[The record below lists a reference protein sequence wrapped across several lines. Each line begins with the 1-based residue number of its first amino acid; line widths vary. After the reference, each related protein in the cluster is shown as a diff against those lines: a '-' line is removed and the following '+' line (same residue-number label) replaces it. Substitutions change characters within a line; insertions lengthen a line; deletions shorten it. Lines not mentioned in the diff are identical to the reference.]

1 MSKYEYT
8 TEERHGIP
16 AGVKLTDM
24 MKQYVEAKSRHPE
37 ALLFFRMGDFYEMF
51 FQDAE
56 LGGLH
61 LGLTVTSRN
70 KDSTVSEPMS
80 GFPHHQINTYL
91 NRALE
96 AGFKVAVCEQLTD
109 PKESKGIVERGITQV
124 VTPGVILEGDSL
136 QERSHHFL
144 VSIYPQNLSINDPDE
159 LEGAELYGISALDV
173 SSGMFQTT
181 EVMGLGALRCELG
194 RLDPR
199 EILIP
204 EEAIA
209 IAKVIKLRFPQI
221 TLSRCPLS
229 AYDERQAE
237 RLIQR
242 LHTEDG
248 AGALESLRE
257 FGFAVSALPLKAS
270 GAAVAYVLETQ
281 RAFPESV
288 RCLNPY
294 LIQDSLILDETAS
307 QNLEL
312 FRTLIGRKKKGSLL
326 GLLDRAMS
334 SMGARRIKRWL
345 TYPLINPDHINARL
359 DVVEALRS
367 SPSLRAEIRA
377 KLKGMFDLE
386 RLNTKASLG
395 KAGPKELAHIRDSLA
410 LLPDLKALIGD
421 LPALAKIQTRLKLF
435 PELNDMLTQAL
446 VDDPPNS
453 LREGGFIR
461 EGFNEDLD
469 ELNKLSGEGRNWIIN
484 LEHREREETGISSL
498 KVRHNKV
505 FGYYIEVSKSN
516 LRLVPE
522 RYVRRQTLSNAER
535 YYTPELKEFEDKVV
549 NAEARRQDLE
559 LDVFNIIREQVQ
571 RYATQ
576 LSAVSEV
583 ISDLDAFC
591 ALAELAHLN
600 GYCRPTVNDSDRIEI
615 KGGRHPVVEAAVGR
629 ERFIPNDVILDD
641 RQRLLMI
648 TGPNMAGKSTVM
660 RQVALITVMAQMGS
674 FVPATEAHLGVVDR
688 VFTRVG
694 AADDL
699 ASGRSTFMVE
709 MSETATILTEA
720 SSRSL
725 VILDE
730 IGRGTSTYDGVSI
743 AWSVAEFIHDHIRAK
758 ALFATHYHELTEM
771 AEIRPSVKNYT
782 VAVTHQG
789 EEIVFLHQ
797 LIEGGAN
804 KSYGIQ
810 VAQLAGLPTTVIE
823 RAKSVLEVL
832 EEQDGGQKP
841 SPRGKDKTMLS
852 KKGGEAARQLSL
864 FSPPPIPAV
873 GSEVER
879 MIKAAD
885 LNQMTPMQALNF
897 LGALA
902 DKVRR

>member
-1 MSKYEYT
+1 MAKYEYT
-8 TEERHGIP
+8 KEEKHGIP

-24 MKQYVEAKSRHPE
+24 MRQYIDAKFRHPE

-56 LGGLH
+56 LGGQY

-70 KDSTVSEPMS
+70 KDSAVSEPMS
-80 GFPHHQINTYL
+80 GFPHHQLNTYL
-91 NRALE
+91 NRALN
-96 AGFKVAVCEQLTD
+96 AGFKVSICEQLSD
-109 PKESKGIVERGITQV
+109 PKESKGIVKRGITQV
-124 VTPGVILEGDSL
+124 VTPGVILEGDTL
-136 QERSHHFL
+136 QERSNHFL
-144 VSIYPQNLSINDPDE
+144 VSVYPQNLSVSEIKT
-159 LEGAELYGISALDV
+159 LEGAELYGIAAIDV

-199 EILIP
+199 EILLP
-204 EEAIA
+204 EEADALAAI
-209 IAKVIKLRFPQI
+209 IAKRFSHLTI
-221 TLSRCPLS
+221 SRCPLF

-242 LHTEDG
+242 LVTDEG
-248 AGALESLRE
+248 IPALESVRE
-257 FGFAVSALPLKAS
+257 FGFGVSALPLKAS

-281 RAFPESV
+281 RAFPDSV

-294 LIQDSLILDETAS
+294 FMQDSLILDETAA

-326 GLLDRAMS
+326 GLLDRATS

-345 TYPLINPDHINARL
+345 TYPLINPQSINVRL
-359 DVVEALRS
+359 DVVEALKDA
-367 SPSLRAEIRA
+367 PTLRADIRQS
-377 KLKGMFDLE
+377 LKRMFDLE

-395 KAGPKELAHIRDSLA
+395 KAGPKELAHIRDSLN

-421 LPALAKIQTRLKLF
+421 HPALHVIQARLQLF
-435 PELNDMLTQAL
+435 PELSDMLACAL
-446 VDDPPNS
+446 VDDPPNI
-453 LREGGFIR
+453 LRDGGFIR
-461 EGFNEDLD
+461 LGFNHDLD
-469 ELNKLSGEGRNWIIN
+469 DLIKLSTDSRDWIIN
-484 LEHREREETGISSL
+484 LEQREREETGINSL

-522 RYVRRQTLSNAER
+522 RYVRRQTLANAER

-549 NAEARRQDLE
+549 NAEARKLDLE
-559 LDVFNIIREQVQ
+559 LDIFTVLRELVQ

-576 LSAVSEV
+576 LSTVSEV
-583 ISDLDAFC
+583 IADLDAFC
-591 ALAELAHLN
+591 ALAEVAHLN
-600 GYCRPTVNDSDRIEI
+600 GYCRPVVHDHDRINII
-615 KGGRHPVVEAAVGR
+615 KGRHPVVEAAVGR
-629 ERFIPNDVILDD
+629 ERFIPNDIKLDEA
-641 RQRLLMI
+641 QRLLMI

-660 RQVALITVMAQMGS
+660 RQVALISVMAQMGS
-674 FVPATEAHLGVVDR
+674 FVPASSADLGIVDR
-688 VFTRVG
+688 IFTRVG

-709 MSETATILTEA
+709 MSETATILNEA

-743 AWSVAEFIHDHIRAK
+743 AWSVAEFIHDHVRAK

-771 AEIRPSVKNYT
+771 AEMRSTVKNYT
-782 VAVTHQG
+782 IAVTHKG
-789 EEIVFLHQ
+789 EDIVFLHQ
-797 LIEGGAN
+797 LIEGGAS

-810 VAQLAGLPTTVIE
+810 VAQLAGLPSTVID
-823 RAKSVLEVL
+823 RAKSVLNVL
-832 EEQDGGQKP
+832 EEQTTERP
-841 SPRGKDKTMLS
+841 SPTKRDPKILS
-852 KKGGEAARQLSL
+852 KKGGETARQLSL

-897 LGALA
+897 LNSLA
-902 DKVRR
+902 EKVRH